1 VLLWRLLGVRCG
13 GGITTKDC
21 GINRGDNRRKQ
32 EIMRFQKG
40 QSGNPNGRP
49 IGSLNVVTRILKE
62 QILEALD
69 RQGGIEYLQWLARTN
84 SSAFVSLLSK
94 VLPTTV
100 EGEGHVT
107 ITLEERIV
115 RPGELAPVVVNGL
128 THTPSNRLSGPV
140 ALGIED
146 NRDDS

>member
-1 VLLWRLLGVRCG
+1 
-13 GGITTKDC
+13 
-21 GINRGDNRRKQ
+21 
-32 EIMRFQKG
+32 MRFQKG

-49 IGSLNVVTRILKE
+49 IGSLNVVTKSLKE
-62 QILEALD
+62 QILEAPD
-69 RQGGIEYLQWLARTN
+69 RAGGVDYLLWLSKTN

-140 ALGIED
+140 ALDAED
-146 NRDDS
+146 NQS